1 MLGNGKHGE
10 KGMPKKRPI
19 GERMR
24 EAKDHL
30 DKIRDE
36 ERLQVIQERM
46 RARRPSKAPKRRR

>member
-1 MLGNGKHGE
+1 MPGKSKIGG

-36 ERLQVIQERM
+36 ERLQVIQQRM
-46 RARRPSKAPKRRR
+46 RLRRPSKAPKRRR